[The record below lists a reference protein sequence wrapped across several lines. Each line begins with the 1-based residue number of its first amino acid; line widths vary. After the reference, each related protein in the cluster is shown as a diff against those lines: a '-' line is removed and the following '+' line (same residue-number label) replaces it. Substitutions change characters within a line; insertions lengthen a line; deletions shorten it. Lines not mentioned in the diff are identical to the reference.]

1 VLVQKLVQKLVLGH
15 ADAVR
20 SKSFVAKFRYV
31 ASKPT
36 VAFRPSTEG
45 KLSSES
51 VAAMKFSFWSPKHF
65 TED

>member
-20 SKSFVAKFRYV
+20 SKSFVAKFRYA
-31 ASKPT
+31 ASNPT
-36 VAFRPSTEG
+36 VAFRPSAEG
-45 KLSSES
+45 KFSSES
-51 VAAMKFSFWSPKHF
+51 VAAMKFSLWSPKRS